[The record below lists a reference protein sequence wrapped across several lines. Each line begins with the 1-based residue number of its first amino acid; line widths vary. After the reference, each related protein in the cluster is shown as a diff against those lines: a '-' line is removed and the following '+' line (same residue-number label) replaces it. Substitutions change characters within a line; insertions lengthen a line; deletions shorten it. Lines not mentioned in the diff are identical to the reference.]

1 MPSVAIEKNI
11 SDILTAAAKRKASY
25 VHLTVGVYPVLRIDD
40 ALVEL
45 REEPA
50 VSQEFMEAFVSKLL
64 TDEQRRELAAEKEIT
79 CLRDLSG
86 KFRFK
91 VTIFHQKSSL
101 AATLKLIPA
110 RIPSLGSLGLPSVVG
125 DLTKKT
131 NGLVVIAGPYGS
143 GRTTTVA
150 ALIEEIN
157 KNRQETIVTI
167 EQPIEYIFSN
177 QKSLIEQ
184 REIGRDAN
192 SFAEALQHLQE
203 ADVDVL
209 MVDVNREAGVVP
221 AVVQFASAGRLAFLQ
236 MDTTTA
242 IQTIEE
248 LLATFSREERDR
260 AQLLLSKTLAAIVCQ
275 RLVPRIGGGVVV
287 AAEVLIAN
295 DAIRTLIAGGRTRQI
310 MTILQSSREEGMATI
325 DQSLGSLV
333 KANVVLIDRAIEYAT
348 DPAALRSAV
357 KR

>member
-1 MPSVAIEKNI
+1 MPPVAIEKTI

-45 REEPA
+45 KEEPA
-50 VSQEFMEAFVSKLL
+50 VSAEFMEAFAGKLL

-79 CLRDLSG
+79 CLRDLNG

-91 VTIFHQKSSL
+91 VTIFHQKGSL

-110 RIPSLGSLGLPSVVG
+110 RIPPLGSLGLPPVVSE
-125 DLTKKT
+125 LTKKM

-150 ALIEEIN
+150 ALLEEIN
-157 KNRQETIVTI
+157 KSRSETIVTI

-177 QKSLIEQ
+177 QKSLVEQ

-209 MVDVNREAGVVP
+209 MIDVNREPGVVP
-221 AVVQFASAGRLAFLQ
+221 AVVQFAGAGRLAFLQ

-242 IQTIEE
+242 VQTIEE
-248 LLATFSREERDR
+248 LLAAFSRDERDR
-260 AQLLLSKTLAAIVCQ
+260 AQLLLSKTLSAIVCQ

-295 DAIRTLIAGGRTRQI
+295 DAIRTLIAGGRTRQL
-310 MTILQSSREEGMATI
+310 MTILQSSREEGMSTI

-333 KANVVLIDRAIEYAT
+333 KSNVVLIDRAIEYAT
-348 DPAALRSAV
+348 DPIALRAAV